1 VTIRPTR
8 HRQGWLL
15 ATLLGGMFLGN
26 VDLAIVN
33 IAAPSIRDD
42 LQVSDGA
49 LELIVSGY
57 TLAYAMLLITSA
69 WLGETRGYRGM
80 FRLGLVVFTLSS
92 LACGL
97 AGNAAMLVCARI
109 VQGAGAALM
118 AAQVL
123 TGIRLD
129 IDESVR
135 GRALGLYSVV
145 LAGSAVIGQ
154 ALGGVLVTSD
164 LFGAGWRPIFLIN
177 VPIGVGLALAG
188 ALVPPTDRT
197 VRRQRLDLVGVAT
210 LSSALLL
217 LVLPFVL
224 GRDEGWPAWTLACL
238 VACVPSFALFV
249 IVERRVAARGGDPL
263 VDLELLRRPPVVCA
277 LASQAATRA
286 TYLGLL
292 FVLALYLQQGLGRSP
307 TYSGLAVVPWV
318 AAFGVAG
325 PVLGRAGP
333 RARRMAAPI
342 GSVVLAAG
350 FLAIAAGPTP
360 GAGDG
365 TLLMVLLAVG
375 GLGYGAAFSGTLGHL
390 TSTVADRHAADMSGL
405 FNTTLQVGGAI
416 GVAAFGTLYL
426 DLAPQPGHLPALHA
440 SGHAFGMTTL
450 AMAAT
455 ALLAGVLAHVAVR
468 ERSLASYG
476 SRTS

>member
-1 VTIRPTR
+1 VTIRLTR
-8 HRQGWLL
+8 RRQGWLL

-42 LQVSDGA
+42 LQLSDGA
-49 LELIVSGY
+49 LELTVSGY

-69 WLGETRGYRGM
+69 RLGEARGYRGM
-80 FRLGLVVFTLSS
+80 FRLGLAIFTLSS
-92 LACGL
+92 LACGF
-97 AGNAAMLVCARI
+97 AGTAAMLVCARI
-109 VQGAGAALM
+109 TQGVGAALM

-129 IDESVR
+129 IDESDR

-177 VPIGVGLALAG
+177 VPIGLGLALAS
-188 ALVPPTDRT
+188 VMVQPTDRV
-197 VRRQRLDLVGVAT
+197 VRRQPLDLVGVAT
-210 LSSALLL
+210 LSAALLL
-217 LVLPFVL
+217 LVLPLVL
-224 GRDEGWPAWTLACL
+224 GRDAGWPAWTYACL
-238 VACVPSFALFV
+238 AACVPAFVLFV
-249 IVERRVAARGGDPL
+249 IAERRVAARGGHPL
-263 VDLELLRRPPVVCA
+263 LTLELLRRPPVVCA

-292 FVLALYLQQGLGRSP
+292 FVLALYLQQGLGKSP

-333 RARRMAAPI
+333 RARRLAAPI
-342 GSVVLAAG
+342 GSVILAAG
-350 FLAIAAGPTP
+350 FLAIAAGSTP
-360 GAGDG
+360 GAGGDA
-365 TLLMVLLAVG
+365 LLMILLAVG
-375 GLGYGAAFSGTLGHL
+375 GLGYGAAFSGTLSHL
-390 TSTVADRHAADMSGL
+390 TSTVTDRYAADVSGL

-416 GVAAFGTLYL
+416 GVAVFGTVYL
-426 DLAPQPGHLPALHA
+426 DLAPQPGPTPAIP
-440 SGHAFGMTTL
+440 AFGVTTL

-455 ALLAGVLAHVAVR
+455 ALLAGVLAQLAVR
-468 ERSLASYG
+468 ERHRA
-476 SRTS
+476 